1 MMFIKI
7 SHYLNDE
14 LPEYIN
20 ILVGE
25 EVDEKRFV
33 DMYTIIHRNSKDK
46 GYAFKDRVIEKVRAY
61 FEEVLKAI
69 KENDEARLI
78 VLSKHIHEAKYTCL
92 GYSQKGSGKGFGAKK
107 FTNLVSSIKK
117 SEAFETGLI
126 SDVLDVELYIE
137 KIGVDIISDLV
148 TNLIQDVLAEYT
160 ENVVNELAMAYKL
173 RGVNTHFWDEETRQW
188 IKADL
193 PMISYNKELG
203 GKEYNYL
210 LVPEG
215 FTCDKNQKDRIL
227 RQIFDNSVYE
237 IYSTKIL
244 ADREKYGQYIHE
256 TKNKVEVYKKQV
268 SKLINEEF
276 GQGSAIEGR
285 GYLTPK
291 GLLDLIKHYK
301 EIKDFIEL
309 EIKK

>member
-1 MMFIKI
+1 MFIKI
-7 SHYLNDE
+7 SEYLNNE
-14 LPEYIN
+14 LPEYID

-46 GYAFKDRVIEKVRAY
+46 GYEFKDRVVEKVRTY

-69 KENDEARLI
+69 KENDEARLR
-78 VLSKHIHEAKYTCL
+78 VLSSHIHEAKYTCL
-92 GYSQKGSGKGFGAKK
+92 GYSQEGPGKGFGASK

-117 SEAFETGLI
+117 SEAYETGLI
-126 SDVLDVELYIE
+126 SDVLDVELYVE
-137 KIGVDIISDLV
+137 QIGVDIISDLV
-148 TNLIQDVLAEYT
+148 TNLIQDVLSEYT
-160 ENVVNELAMAYKL
+160 ENVANELAMADKL
-173 RGVNTHFWDEETRQW
+173 RNVNTHFWDEEKRQW
-188 IKADL
+188 VKSEL
-193 PMISYNKELG
+193 QMISYSQELG

-215 FTCDKNQKDRIL
+215 FTCDENQKDKIL
-227 RQIFDNSVYE
+227 RQIFDGSVYE
-237 IYSTKIL
+237 MYSKKIL
-244 ADREKYGQYIHE
+244 SDRDKYGEYIYE
-256 TKNKVEVYKKQV
+256 TKNKVGVYKKQV

-291 GLLDLIKHYK
+291 GLLDLIKNYK
-301 EIKDFIEL
+301 EVKDFIEL
-309 EIKK
+309 QIKN